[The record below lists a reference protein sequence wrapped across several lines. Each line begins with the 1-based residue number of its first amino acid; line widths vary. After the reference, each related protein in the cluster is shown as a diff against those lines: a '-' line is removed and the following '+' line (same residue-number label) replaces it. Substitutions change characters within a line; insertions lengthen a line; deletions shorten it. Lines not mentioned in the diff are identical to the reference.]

1 MTAAESPGAPRQENR
16 VARIEMYTTAICPYC
31 MAAKSVLRAKGL
43 DYSEIRID
51 TDAAKRDEMLTR
63 SGGRRT
69 VPQIFINGELV
80 GGHDDL
86 VAADRSGR
94 LAQLLGS
101 DA

>member
-1 MTAAESPGAPRQENR
+1 M
-16 VARIEMYTTAICPYC
+16 ARIEMYTTAICPYC
-31 MAAKSVLRAKGL
+31 VAAKNVLRSKGL
-43 DYSEIRID
+43 EYSEIRID
-51 TDAAKRDEMLTR
+51 IDAAKRDEMLAR